1 MGLFDAFKKKTS
13 EPAPVEPTPAPQAAP
28 SAPAQSGGISLVKS
42 GKLSLAK
49 GEQVSIASSK
59 VITARCLWPST
70 TDYDV
75 YALVLLKDGTTKIVS
90 TFGSEADRNPTPS
103 ILNGAVK
110 HLGDVARG
118 NGSMAE
124 EIIEIR
130 MTPEIEAVVPVVY
143 SAQSN
148 GSGSFRRHKVSCEI
162 SNGEGTQVTISAD
175 NASSKNTVYT
185 VAVGIIRNAPEGT
198 RIEALEEYSRPGSEF
213 RPAIKNGKVVMD
225 AGSKNLYK

>member
-1 MGLFDAFKKKTS
+1 MGILDAFKKKYE
-13 EPAPVEPTPAPQAAP
+13 EPTPTPAPAQEPAQQ
-28 SAPAQSGGISLVKS
+28 SAPGGINLVKS
-42 GKLSLAK
+42 GKLSLKK
-49 GEQVSIASSK
+49 GEEVSIAASA
-59 VITARCLWPST
+59 VITARCMWPST

-75 YALVLLKDGTTKIVS
+75 YALVLLKDGSTRIVS

-103 ILNGAVK
+103 VLDGAVK
-110 HLGDVARG
+110 HLGDIKRG

-130 MTPEIEAVVPVVY
+130 MTPEIEAIVPVVY

-148 GSGSFRRHKVSCEI
+148 GGGSFRRHKVSCEI
-162 SNGEGTQVTISAD
+162 SNGSGTQVTINAD
-175 NASSKNTVYT
+175 NASSNDSVYT
-185 VAVGIIRNAPEGT
+185 VAVGLIRNAPEGT
-198 RIEALEEYSRPGSEF
+198 RIEALESYSKPGSEY

>member
-175 NASSKNTVYT
+175 NASPNNTVYT